1 MRRLLAAMWL
11 ALLATTAAAFPT
23 DLEIEAEGL
32 AISASTESDGRL
44 AFIHIDN
51 REAFAVRCEA
61 AFRNGPEVG
70 RVRRATLEAAES
82 RTLSWM
88 PRRQVIRVR
97 VVLSCA
103 PLDAR

>member
-1 MRRLLAAMWL
+1 MRKSLAAVSL

-23 DLEIEAEGL
+23 DLEINAEGL
-32 AISASTESDGRL
+32 SVTAHTESDGRL
-44 AFIHIDN
+44 AFVHINN

-82 RTLSWM
+82 RSLSWM

-97 VVLSCA
+97 VVLSCV